1 LKLFQSVKGKKEE
14 QEPVLS
20 RRHTS
25 ARLVVQNPH
34 NGWWRGRGT
43 MGISKLMNELLK
55 ICCCQVHTQDT
66 WNLQHTYHVSDLLVR
81 PSSPKDWDCSA

>member
-20 RRHTS
+20 RSHTS

-43 MGISKLMNELLK
+43 MGISKLECFAEISVK
-55 ICCCQVHTQDT
+55 IFIDYTQ
-66 WNLQHTYHVSDLLVR
+66 NMQ
-81 PSSPKDWDCSA
+81 